1 MIGTMTSNLSKSF
14 YKQMHKREKK
24 KKVKLEGNEKKS
36 ARGSEEERPCSGAM
50 MLTTFKP
57 HYNKYCL

>member
-24 KKVKLEGNEKKS
+24 KKVKLEGNEKKVRGEAKKKDLAA
-36 ARGSEEERPCSGAM
+36 AR
-50 MLTTFKP
+50 
-57 HYNKYCL
+57 